1 MSTPGSHKNPLKFLL
16 AAITSV
22 FVVAALGLGVWLL
35 RDMLTKQPQGPRREV
50 PMVVHLVRPPPDLPP
65 PPPPPPEEKI
75 DEPLPKDTPDQPP
88 DDSPQQQLGIDADA
102 SAGSDGF
109 GLAARKGGADLVGTG
124 NAMFAW
130 YTSLLKDTISDR
142 LSDDER
148 VRKGNYSVIVRL
160 WLASD
165 GRINRVALAQSTGN
179 RQLDGDIERALNNV
193 GRVRE
198 APPLEMPQPVTLKI
212 VSRS

>member
-1 MSTPGSHKNPLKFLL
+1 MNTHAARKSRSKLL
-16 AAITSV
+16 PAAITSV
-22 FVVAALGLGVWLL
+22 IVVAVLGVAVWLL
-35 RDMLTKQPQGPRREV
+35 RDLLAKKPDGPKREV
-50 PMVVHLVRPPPDLPP
+50 PLVVHVIRPPPDLPP
-65 PPPPPPEEKI
+65 PPPPPPEEKLE
-75 DEPLPKDTPDQPP
+75 EPLPKDTPDQPP

-130 YTSLLKDTISDR
+130 YTSLLKDTISDK

-179 RQLDGDIERALNNV
+179 RQLDGDIERALNSV

-198 APPLEMPQPVTLKI
+198 APPIEMPQPVTLKI
-212 VSRS
+212 ISRS